1 MNDVDG
7 GLTQSPA
14 GKGKPPK
21 TGVSLKGS
29 LTVVRKLSK
38 TEVLYYLW
46 FFYPQHFYLDISF
59 KTQILVISSF

>member
-38 TEVLYYLW
+38 TEVLYYSW
-46 FFYPQHFYLDISF
+46 FFTLNIFTL
-59 KTQILVISSF
+59 TLVLKLRF